1 MPEPHPFRVAAE
13 TKDLDLMRE
22 TLAEDVTFHS
32 PVVFKAYE
40 GREMTMVILSNVIEI
55 FEDFRYLDEAR
66 GDGTVVLRFAARVGD
81 IETIAAGDHVGRAG
95 ARARVAVSGASG
107 TSGAS
112 NVSASARTWVAI
124 SHSASSPTNCGP
136 GCMAMPRRRSCFRR
150 SITIGASTPAC
161 A

>member
-40 GREMTMVILSNVIEI
+40 GLEMTMVILSNVVEI

-66 GDGTVVLRFAARVGD
+66 GDGTLVLRFAARVD
-81 IETIAAGDHVGRAG
+81 DKYEIEGVDYITLDADGRITDLTVFMRPQKAVVAFNELMG
-95 ARARVAVSGASG
+95 ARLGA
-107 TSGAS
+107 A
-112 NVSASARTWVAI
+112 
-124 SHSASSPTNCGP
+124 P
-136 GCMAMPRRRSCFRR
+136 
-150 SITIGASTPAC
+150 PA
-161 A
+161 